1 MTHTVPED
9 LIYAAFFFIDIVGLS
24 NPILST
30 ETQRTK
36 IQILNDTIYECKTF
50 RNSPKDEILILPT
63 GDGMLIGFKNGLE
76 QPVNLAIE
84 FHKQIEKYNNKSTDV
99 EKIETR
105 IGCHIG
111 HVFVL
116 TDVYGNINLW
126 GPGAILARRIMDMG
140 DANHILMSNDI
151 ANDLIEISSNYEKN
165 LHPLH
170 NFGIKHGEN
179 LLVYSAFGEGYGNHT
194 FPKEKIKIKPK
205 VLDSEKNS
213 QCEKMTFN
221 VILKDPSDLTRMER
235 NYYFSNNSTDPIYEL
250 VAGIVSNSEEEFDA
264 SNLRAFDEDD
274 NELEISKIL
283 DLTALSKK
291 IIIKLAKP
299 VFKGDSG
306 RMLKM
311 VYDSKLTKNSF
322 ENFFLINTSNFEL
335 NFSHYSNVEL
345 VPKLYYIDNENGTKS
360 VINQLSKTT
369 PGVFTHYK
377 WEKNQGINLKDMI
390 RLEW

>member
-76 QPVNLAIE
+76 QPLNLAIE
-84 FHKQIEKYNNKSTDV
+84 FHKQIEKYNNKSTAV

-111 HVFVL
+111 HVFVVS
-116 TDVYGNINLW
+116 DVYGNINLW

-140 DANHILMSNDI
+140 DANHILMSNDL

-179 LLVYSAFGEGYGNHT
+179 LLVYSAFGEGYGNPT

-345 VPKLYYIDNENGTKS
+345 VPKLYYIDNENGTKN